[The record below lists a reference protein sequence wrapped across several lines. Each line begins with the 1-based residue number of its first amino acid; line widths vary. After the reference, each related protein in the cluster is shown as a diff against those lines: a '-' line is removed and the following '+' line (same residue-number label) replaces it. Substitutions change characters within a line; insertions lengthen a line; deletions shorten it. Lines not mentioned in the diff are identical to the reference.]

1 MCKTYSIIQFSRLF
15 YKFLGVE
22 NKFFDV
28 EKKIVIN
35 KANLSKKGW
44 KKISTLNQHFI
55 LF

>member
-1 MCKTYSIIQFSRLF
+1 MCKTYSIIQFTRLF

-22 NKFFDV
+22 NKFFNV
-28 EKKIVIN
+28 EKKKVIN
-35 KANLSKKGW
+35 KPNFNKKGW